1 MPPLSCAGGGTTLP
15 LSPFPKPLPDWRC
28 TAPPL
33 LNWPGGGTTA
43 PSPNPPIARCSSEP
57 PPNYAAVQRWRGH
70 YFVALD
76 IWTRRNH
83 VCEQAWGIL
92 KFVALYI
99 RARRNNRRIK

>member
-57 PPNYAAVQRWRGH
+57 PPNCAGGGTICLCSSPEPKPGRSEE
-70 YFVALD
+70 
-76 IWTRRNH
+76 RR
-83 VCEQAWGIL
+83 VGKDCRERCGIAYDED
-92 KFVALYI
+92 KSEA
-99 RARRNNRRIK
+99 